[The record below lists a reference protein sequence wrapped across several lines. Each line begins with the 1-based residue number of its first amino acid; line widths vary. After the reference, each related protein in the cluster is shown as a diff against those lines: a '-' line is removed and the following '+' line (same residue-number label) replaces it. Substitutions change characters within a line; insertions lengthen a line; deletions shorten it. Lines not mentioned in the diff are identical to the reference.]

1 MRQYTYCPC
10 SSLRVGRII
19 GSTLQQWESIAG
31 ATAAGALGRN
41 KDVTECLTDCSVK
54 QNLSGFS
61 RSVVPR
67 VCSVD
72 PFGSTS
78 SSLEIHGYNL

>member
-1 MRQYTYCPC
+1 M
-10 SSLRVGRII
+10 
-19 GSTLQQWESIAG
+19 QQWESIAG
-31 ATAAGALGRN
+31 ATAAGALGRR

-54 QNLSGFS
+54 QNLSAFS

-72 PFGSTS
+72 PFGST
-78 SSLEIHGYNL
+78 EQFPGVPMDTICNGYFQVYVL